1 MKTRENG
8 DLSGMDAELL
18 SQFGQGLVAFD
29 GSQRHLRL
37 KIPP

>member
-29 GSQRHLRL
+29 AANATCAL